1 MFRPKA
7 AIVVAGLLL
16 GLTAAWVLKAA
27 DPADGKS
34 QKADTSAAQPGA
46 SSPATDNEP
55 ARKNPADPTA
65 ELRRLLPDY
74 DVWIDS
80 KNKQVVIGGQVCLT
94 QGPLEMFAV
103 PKNTK
108 EHEAVVSV
116 NTKASFVHTA
126 LLVVGAKP
134 GGTVKFDPKYIPAS
148 GTKVEV
154 LIYFTDEKGNQKKVR
169 AQEWIRDM
177 KTKKAMEYPW
187 VFAGSGFIKDEANQK
202 ETYLA
207 EAGDFICVSNFPDAM
222 LDLPIESTSANEELM
237 FEAFTQNIPPR
248 GTKVTLVL
256 TPQIEKQPTADKSKK
271 SRRIKKNNYR
281 K

>member
-34 QKADTSAAQPGA
+34 QKVDTSASQPGA
-46 SSPATDNEP
+46 KSPAADSGP
-55 ARKNPADPTA
+55 AQKNPAKPTA
-65 ELRRLLPDY
+65 ELRRLMPEY
-74 DVWIDS
+74 DVWIDA
-80 KNKQVVIGGQVCLT
+80 KNKQVVIDGQVCLT

-116 NTKASFVHTA
+116 NTKAFAVHAA
-126 LLVVGAKP
+126 LLAVGAKP
-134 GGTVKFDPKYIPAS
+134 GGTVKFDPQYTPAS

-154 LIYFTDEKGNQKKVR
+154 LIYFTDEKGNQKNVR

-187 VFAGSGFIKDEANQK
+187 VFAGSGFIKDEQTNL

-256 TPQIEKQPTADKSKK
+256 TPQIEKQPTADKSNK
-271 SRRIKKNNYR
+271 SGSK
-281 K
+281 